1 MPGDQTSLALHR
13 SLRLEARTR
22 KGVGQAPSRFV
33 LMKIARFELDKV
45 YLARLPDSLE
55 VPATEHRSLA
65 KVRAEVMN
73 QHTAVDVTPFGG
85 SPVQP
90 NRFHLLRG

>member
-1 MPGDQTSLALHR
+1 MPGDQASLALHR
-13 SLRLEARTR
+13 SLRLEARTP
-22 KGVGQAPSRFV
+22 KGVGQAQGRFV

-55 VPATEHRSLA
+55 VPAAEHGPLA
-65 KVRAEVMN
+65 QVRAQVVN
-73 QHTAVDVTPFGG
+73 QHAAVDVTPFGG
-85 SPVQP
+85 SSIQP